1 MQVSITRVEWI
12 APMGLLGITPLAS
25 VGPVSVGPSQSG
37 LERSSLEVER
47 VTIFVDAL
55 QSLLQRKAVLRML
68 MIAPQVDLDSG

>member
-1 MQVSITRVEWI
+1 
-12 APMGLLGITPLAS
+12 MGLLGVTPLAS
-25 VGPVSVGPSQSG
+25 VGPVSVGPSLSG

-68 MIAPQVDLDSG
+68 MVAPQVGLDRG